1 VARRLLFRWLVTPD
15 ELRAR
20 LSVFAANVDAFAA
33 PLLANPVTRNS
44 ADQLMR
50 ASAAAAANHRA
61 AGRARSHAEFT
72 AKLGTALEEADEAM
86 AWTEHLVTCKRV
98 SPESAAAILA
108 AARQLVKTLSVSCRT
123 ARANE
128 RSVDLDKRRG
138 KTRS

>member
-1 VARRLLFRWLVTPD
+1 MTPD
-15 ELRAR
+15 QLRAR
-20 LSVFAANVDAFAA
+20 LTAFAANVDAFAA
-33 PLLANPVTRNS
+33 RILASAATRNS

-86 AWTEHLVTCKRV
+86 AWTEHLVTCRRV
-98 SPESAAAILA
+98 SPKSAESILA
-108 AARQLVKTLSVSCRT
+108 EARRLVKTLSVSCRT

-128 RSVDLDKRRG
+128 SSSLDLDKRRG
-138 KTRS
+138 KVRL